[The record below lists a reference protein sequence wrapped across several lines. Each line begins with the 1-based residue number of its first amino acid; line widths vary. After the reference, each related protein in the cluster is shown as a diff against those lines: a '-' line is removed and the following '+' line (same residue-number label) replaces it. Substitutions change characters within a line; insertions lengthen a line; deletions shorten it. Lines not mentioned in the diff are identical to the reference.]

1 MGIRSKILFLS
12 LDTIARFWGLSP
24 MSTIFFLLPPW
35 TLPLLLKRFGAQIGE
50 DVIFRQGTRF
60 INLSS
65 GGFSN
70 LQIGSNCYLGYECMF
85 DLTGK
90 ILIEDEVTLA
100 PRCTILTHQDVGH
113 RPLSKAYPATKGVTI
128 LRKGCWLGA
137 NVTVLNNVVIG
148 ENSVVAACAVVT
160 KNVEKNTAVGGV
172 PARLIKEK
180 LIQDQSNE

>member
-1 MGIRSKILFLS
+1 MGIRSKMLFFS
-12 LDTIARFWGLSP
+12 LDTIVRFFGLSP
-24 MSTIFFLLPPW
+24 MSTILFLLPPW

-50 DVIFRQGTRF
+50 DVKFRQGIRF
-60 INLSS
+60 VNLSS

-70 LQIGSNCYLGYECMF
+70 LQIGNNCYFGYECMF

-100 PRCTILTHQDVGH
+100 PRCTILTHQDVGD
-113 RPLSKAYPATKGVTI
+113 RPLSKVYSATK
-128 LRKGCWLGA
+128 
-137 NVTVLNNVVIG
+137 VVIG
-148 ENSVVAACAVVT
+148 ENSAVAAGAVVT

-180 LIQDQSNE
+180 LIKDHLNE

>member
-1 MGIRSKILFLS
+1 MGIRSKILFFS
-12 LDTIARFWGLSP
+12 LDTIVRFSGFNS
-24 MSTIFFLLPPW
+24 MSTILFLLPPW
-35 TLPLLLKRFGAQIGE
+35 TLPLLLRRFGAQIGE
-50 DVIFRQGTRF
+50 DVKFRQGIRF
-60 INLSS
+60 VNLSS

-70 LQIGSNCYLGYECMF
+70 LQIGNNCYFGYECMF

-100 PRCTILTHQDVGH
+100 PRCTILSHQDVGH
-113 RPLSKAYPATKGVTI
+113 SPLSKVYPATKGETV

-148 ENSVVAACAVVT
+148 ENSAVAASAVVT

-172 PARLIKEK
+172 PARLIKDK
-180 LIQDQSNE
+180 LIQDQ